1 MMEDAGSNRLVSS
14 KDHTSL
20 TQSDKR
26 ILEQELNT
34 KYYKL
39 AEDRTDLTPKDKR
52 VLECEFRRR
61 IWPENSSNYSLAR
74 QLGVP
79 KFIIDD
85 WFRSRMEKYLL
96 HYARRDGCTIDKG
109 KSSIVSTVQETKGRR
124 QREAEIERH
133 VDKSDCPSVFSP
145 TTNIIVTQ
153 PHEVSE
159 SATKMEMDGYPRQ
172 ESPLRRVAISHEL
185 QECVF
190 PDLGDISDI
199 L

>member
-20 TQSDKR
+20 TQSDKK

-109 KSSIVSTVQETKGRR
+109 KSSIVSTAQETKDRR
-124 QREAEIERH
+124 QREAEIDRH
-133 VDKSDCPSVFSP
+133 VDQSVCPSVSSP
-145 TTNIIVTQ
+145 TTNIVT
-153 PHEVSE
+153 PSHEVSE
-159 SATKMEMDGYPRQ
+159 LATKVEMDGYTRQ
-172 ESPLRRVAISHEL
+172 ELPLRQVATSHEL
-185 QECVF
+185 QECLF
-190 PDLGDISDI
+190 PDLGDISDF